1 MEKVAGMR
9 RKAAENLAIQGLA
22 YLAGDPERLSAFLAI
37 TGIGPDTIRGAAR
50 EPGFLA
56 GVLDHIASDERLLLA
71 FAADTGIDPAEITRG
86 RTVLAGIPK
95 GDEGF

>member
-37 TGIGPDTIRGAAR
+37 SGIGPDTIRGAAR

-71 FAADTGIDPAEITRG
+71 FAADAGIDPADITRG
-86 RTVLAGIPK
+86 RSAFAGITEG
-95 GDEGF
+95 GDGF

>member
-9 RKAAENLAIQGLA
+9 RKAAENLAIQGLT
-22 YLAGDPERLSAFLAI
+22 YLASDPERLSAFLAI
-37 TGIGPDTIRGAAR
+37 SGIGPDTIRGAAR

-71 FAADTGIDPAEITRG
+71 FAADTGVNPADIARG
-86 RTVLAGIPK
+86 RSALAGIPEG
-95 GDEGF
+95 GDGF